1 MKYYRDMWLQKV
13 KQKIIIIYVIKKG
26 GKDMAVVLPVKDSDE
41 IRKLISLKGETVR
54 SFSLKNGISYG
65 YLSQILNGRKP
76 SPKVAKKISDG
87 VERPIDSLFLFSK
100 VAKSNTKSKEATK

>member
-1 MKYYRDMWLQKV
+1 
-13 KQKIIIIYVIKKG
+13 
-26 GKDMAVVLPVKDSDE
+26 MAVVLPVKNPDE
-41 IRKLISLKGETVR
+41 IRELISLKGETVR
-54 SFSLKNGISYG
+54 SFSRKNGISYG

-100 VAKSNTKSKEATK
+100 VAKSDTKPKEAAK

>member
-1 MKYYRDMWLQKV
+1 VQKGEKKV
-13 KQKIIIIYVIKKG
+13 LIIYGNKKG
-26 GKDMAVVLPVKDSDE
+26 GEDMAVVLPVKNSDE
-41 IRKLISLKGETVR
+41 IRELISLKGETVR
-54 SFSLKNGISYG
+54 SFSRKNGISYG

-100 VAKSNTKSKEATK
+100 VAKSDTKPKESAK

>member
-1 MKYYRDMWLQKV
+1 MKYYRDKWVPKV
-13 KQKIIIIYVIKKG
+13 NHKIIIIYVIKKG
-26 GKDMAVVLPVKDSDE
+26 GEDMAVVLPVKNSDE
-41 IRKLISLKGETVR
+41 IRELISLKGETVR
-54 SFSLKNGISYG
+54 SFSRKNGISYG

-100 VAKSNTKSKEATK
+100 VAKSDTKPKEAAK